1 MNAIVV
7 KNLVKNYGTQN
18 ILKTVNLTIEKG
30 EFFSL
35 MGPNGSGKSTLV
47 SIITGTTPITKG
59 VVNVYGHNLFEE
71 SKNVKSLIG
80 YVPQENFSSPR
91 LTGRENLLYFAQ
103 LSGQDK
109 ITAKKWVDDILEKMG
124 LTEDADKLVS
134 KYSGGMRKRLEVA
147 TALVPGV
154 KILILDEPTTGFDP
168 AARKMLLG
176 SLLEINREGITIFLV
191 THIGEDAGVAKKVA
205 FMKNGKIIL
214 QDDPKN
220 LKIRF
225 KERTTVDVKL
235 AIKDT
240 HIYNKLL
247 SFNKGRKVIE
257 TVDGY
262 KVYCDRPE
270 EILPQINNYLNDIGS
285 PSAKVELNPASLED
299 IFFFL
304 TQQESRYDLEE
315 EK

>member
-7 KNLVKNYGTQN
+7 KNLVKNYGPKT
-18 ILKTVNLTIEKG
+18 ILKTIDLTIEKG

-47 SIITGTTPITKG
+47 SIITGTTPTTKG
-59 VVNVYGHNLFEE
+59 VVNIHGRNLFEE
-71 SKNVKSLIG
+71 PREVKSLIG
-80 YVPQENFSSPR
+80 YVPQESFSSPR
-91 LTGRENLLYFAQ
+91 LTGRENLFYFAL
-103 LSGQDK
+103 LSGLNRR
-109 ITAKKWVDDILEKMG
+109 TAKQWVDDILEKMG
-124 LTEDADKLVS
+124 LTEDADKFVS

-154 KILILDEPTTGFDP
+154 KLLILDEPTTGFDP

-191 THIGEDAGVAKKVA
+191 THIGEDAGVAKRVA
-205 FMKNGKIIL
+205 FMKNGQIIV

-225 KERTTVDVKL
+225 KERTAIDVKL
-235 AIKDT
+235 ATKNSVIHK
-240 HIYNKLL
+240 KLM
-247 SFNKGRKVIE
+247 SFNKGRRVIGTGE
-257 TVDGY
+257 GY
-262 KVYCDRPE
+262 KVYCERPE
-270 EILPQINNYLNDIGS
+270 EIIPQIIGYLNDNGY
-285 PSAKVELNPASLED
+285 PEAKVEVNPASLED

-304 TQQESRYDLEE
+304 TQQESSNDLEVE
-315 EK
+315 M